1 MALMPDG
8 MIEVSE
14 RIRALRRKDPRYA
27 PEAYH
32 FVFEALAHALA
43 GKRRHLSARELLEG
57 IREYAPLK
65 FGQLALLVLE
75 RWGVRGTEDF
85 GEIVYNL
92 IEARLMGKTDTDS
105 KDDFR
110 GVYDFHEAFGATE
123 PLKVEW
129 SDEG

>member
-1 MALMPDG
+1 MPAE
-8 MIEVSE
+8 MVEVSE
-14 RIRALRRKDPRYA
+14 RIREIRRKDPRYA

-32 FVFEALAHALA
+32 FVFETLAHTLA
-43 GKRRHLSARELLEG
+43 RVGERRHLSARELLEG

-75 RWGVRGTEDF
+75 RWGVHTTEDF

-92 IEARLMGKTDTDS
+92 IEAKLMGKTDADA